1 MAAPA
6 PIVVPMPPPRR
17 KHSPYYDGKP
27 RHLNNFIRE
36 YEVAA
41 DAAMLDDAA
50 RVDRVVDYVKPRI
63 ADYWSRF
70 PEYTVATKRWDT
82 FKAAVLKDNPEASLE
97 QRYSLS
103 ELRRLTKRQSK
114 DSIKSL
120 SDLAS
125 YTRSFKEISSWLID
139 NKHIAELERDQAY
152 LKGFKPSFRTDLNHR
167 LQVKFPDEDPN
178 KPLGF
183 DKVYEAALYVLKQ
196 RGRYQAKSS
205 HRHRGSSDR
214 SESDSGRSSSSG
226 SSDSESDSASE
237 DNKHRKKASKSP
249 PAVTSPPPPVVTIKA
264 EPIATQG
271 FERIMQQMIQNQTN
285 ALTAAIATLA
295 GSKAPPVANVASTP
309 TVPSAGAR
317 YSGCSFCGINGH
329 YISQCPTVD
338 EYVKAGKAARD
349 ANGKVVTSNGR
360 FVPRGAPGQTLK
372 ERLDLWLSQN
382 QTSMASSNIVET
394 LFFEGEISVAPVDG
408 SGDEDELI
416 HHLESFTTELH
427 QKRANRK
434 QGKANQQTPINPE
447 RPKNVIRIP
456 PRPQPPIPAIAPVL
470 IPAPPLATTQHPPV
484 PPIPTVPQADAP
496 TKPKY
501 KLQSPADDET
511 LNEETMKMI
520 LGGKLD
526 ERLTVKHMLAA
537 SPPLRAKFNSYLR
550 NQRVEVPTQSTNV
563 VENTVAVFEQR
574 YNQEGLVV
582 GHSSVPLREV
592 LVLVNGSL
600 WERALLD
607 EGSTICVIRKDLWQD
622 LGAHANPSHSM
633 RMEGANSD
641 VQTTLGE
648 VQDVALTFGSITVYI
663 QFQIVMKAP
672 FRLLLGRPFFSLTKS
687 SYDNIENHG
696 SILTVRDPN
705 DPSKV
710 LAIPTMERSQLRKEE
725 DAAFFTKGG

>member
-1 MAAPA
+1 MAAAA

-17 KHSPYYDGKP
+17 KHSPFYDGKP
-27 RHLNNFIRE
+27 RHLTNFLRE

-41 DAAMLDDAA
+41 DAALLADPA
-50 RVDRVVDYVKPRI
+50 RVERIIDYVKPRI

-70 PEYTVATKRWDT
+70 PEYTVATKTWEA

-114 DSIKSL
+114 NSIKSL
-120 SDLAS
+120 TDLAS

-139 NKHIAELERDQAY
+139 HKHIAELERDQAY
-152 LKGFKPSFRTDLNHR
+152 LDGFKTSFRTSLDHR

-196 RGRYQAKSS
+196 KGRYQAKSS
-205 HRHRGSSDR
+205 HRHRGNSDR
-214 SESDSGRSSSSG
+214 SESDTDGSSSRRSSDSG
-226 SSDSESDSASE
+226 SDSESE
-237 DNKHRKKASKSP
+237 DDKHRKKSSKTS
-249 PAVTSPPPPVVTIKA
+249 PAVTSPPPPIVTVKS

-295 GSKAPPVANVASTP
+295 NAKAPPVVNVTP
-309 TVPSAGAR
+309 SPAVQSAGAR

-338 EYVKAGKAARD
+338 EYIKAGKAARD

-382 QTSMASSNIVET
+382 QTATASSNIMET
-394 LFFEGEISVAPVDG
+394 LFFEGEISVSPVDG

-416 HHLESFTTELH
+416 HRLESFTTELH

-434 QGKANQQTPINPE
+434 QTKVPQPPAVPE

-456 PRPQPPIPAIAPVL
+456 PRPNPPQHPAIAPVL
-470 IPAPPLATTQHPPV
+470 VPAPPAAIQHPPV
-484 PPIPTVPQADAP
+484 PPIPTVPQVDTPA
-496 TKPKY
+496 KPKY

-550 NQRVEVPTQSTNV
+550 NQRVEVPTQSTNL
-563 VENTVAVFEQR
+563 VENTVAAFEQR

-592 LVLVNGSL
+592 SVLVNGSL

-622 LGAHANPSHSM
+622 LGAHANPSNSM

-648 VQDVALTFGSITVYI
+648 VQDVALTFGSITVYV

-705 DPSKV
+705 DSSKV
-710 LAIPTMERSQLRKEE
+710 LAIPTMERSLLRKEE